1 VTLAKSER
9 LYYYC
14 CVNLNPGFVS
24 FFFLAYTTYAFFE
37 WSLILY
43 DVAFDAVTALDFQ
56 NFEFFV
62 VDVTHGTTLAASTT
76 EEG

>member
-1 VTLAKSER
+1 MLTPS
-9 LYYYC
+9 
-14 CVNLNPGFVS
+14 
-24 FFFLAYTTYAFFE
+24 LAYTTYAFFE

-56 NFEFFV
+56 NFELYV
-62 VDVTHGTTLAASTT
+62 VDVTHGSNFAPAST

>member
-1 VTLAKSER
+1 
-9 LYYYC
+9 
-14 CVNLNPGFVS
+14 
-24 FFFLAYTTYAFFE
+24 
-37 WSLILY
+37 LILY

>member
-1 VTLAKSER
+1 VKIFS
-9 LYYYC
+9 
-14 CVNLNPGFVS
+14 S
-24 FFFLAYTTYAFFE
+24 AYTTYAFFE

-56 NFEFFV
+56 NFEFFI
-62 VDVTHGTTLAASTT
+62 VDVTHGSPFPQATT

>member
-1 VTLAKSER
+1 
-9 LYYYC
+9 
-14 CVNLNPGFVS
+14 
-24 FFFLAYTTYAFFE
+24 
-37 WSLILY
+37 LILY

-62 VDVTHGTTLAASTT
+62 VDVRHGSNFATTST

>member
-1 VTLAKSER
+1 MKDVML
-9 LYYYC
+9 
-14 CVNLNPGFVS
+14 NLRREMAIQGMLTHS
-24 FFFLAYTTYAFFE
+24 LAYTTYAFFE

-62 VDVTHGTTLAASTT
+62 VDVTHGSNFATTST

>member
-1 VTLAKSER
+1 MCQSKPWL
-9 LYYYC
+9 C
-14 CVNLNPGFVS
+14 FI
-24 FFFLAYTTYAFFE
+24 FFLAYTTYAFFE